1 MSLLIGFHFFFLVF
15 PLGLVRQFWLVF
27 VAIKKRGPRRVSAIF
42 TVFQLFVSGTF
53 GLHLE
58 SMIVEKIVG

>member
-1 MSLLIGFHFFFLVF
+1 
-15 PLGLVRQFWLVF
+15 
-27 VAIKKRGPRRVSAIF
+27 VSAIF